1 MPVNVLMCRWVG
13 GWREVRNEA
22 SIAAYGRREAFLSTG
37 ALQSPQEVDRVAGEQ
52 LGIFGD
58 PRTAIAAD
66 IEPMGQADR
75 PYRSWN
81 VGDTITIPNY
91 GGGTISQ
98 RVRALTGAEDE
109 NGEVTYSPELG
120 DLILETQERHELAIK
135 KMADGS
141 MDGES
146 PVATPVAQ
154 TMQAQRTYGGAPFP
168 AAVGFKVSS
177 GGPDLG
183 DPYTG
188 VSDVWNGG
196 DGGGTYT
203 LLSFK
208 VNVPAMYSVDGLM
221 TQFELHNRHG
231 DSADIVSASIN
242 LGTNHDAGWHTGTI
256 HDPIINIGSGWE
268 MGFWGASMWN
278 GAFMVEATFV
288 QPGKDLVLP
297 WYPQGI

>member
-66 IEPMGQADR
+66 LEPMGQADR
-75 PYRSWN
+75 PYRAWN
-81 VGDTITIPNY
+81 VGDTITVPNY

-168 AAVGFKVSS
+168 AVGGRKVSS
-177 GGPDLG
+177 GGSFIG
-183 DPYTG
+183 EYTG
-188 VSDVWNGG
+188 SSEIWTYG
-196 DGGGTYT
+196 DGDTT
-203 LLSFK
+203 LTLVSFRCT
-208 VNVPAMYSVDGLM
+208 VPESNQVDGAP
-221 TQFELHNRHG
+221 TFFELRNFFG
-231 DSADIVSASIN
+231 DISYTKAEIN
-242 LGTNHDAGWHTGTI
+242 LGTAVTGGTHEGTI
-256 HDPIINIGSGWE
+256 LNTSVQVGGGWA
-268 MGFWGASMWN
+268 MNFNGGGQWG
-278 GAFMVEATFV
+278 GPFTVEAVFAS
-288 QPGKDLVLP
+288 PGDDVFLT
-297 WYPQGI
+297 WYPQGT